1 MKRLLLAALSVLLG
15 AAALCGCADEGLGAL
30 VSEYRSAVWYAET
43 ENASLQAEFSKREYP
58 YAADGIAS
66 ETSDYFEVRAELP
79 DSTLTYTLT
88 FTAGGK
94 EWGGEMNYDSVRR
107 EFSYSVSMP
116 APSEETIDFTVAAEG
131 EGAPSYTFRAQRS
144 AGKLSLD
151 ELLASIQKTQA
162 EALKEFAGE
171 KFTGEI
177 YVRYA
182 PRGDRKFFYSAFIGR
197 DGRTLSFL
205 ADADTG
211 EVLASRLQP

>member
-1 MKRLLLAALSVLLG
+1 MKKLPIALLVPLFALAALTG
-15 AAALCGCADEGLGAL
+15 CGGEDYAEHISD
-30 VSEYRSAVWYAET
+30 VRSDCFLAET
-43 ENASLQAEFSKREYP
+43 EDFSLTVSCISREVP

-162 EALKEFAGE
+162 EALQEFAGE

-182 PRGDRKFFYSAFIGR
+182 PRGDRKFFYAAFIGR